1 MQITEFDN
9 LPLRSQL
16 HRIRRIAVA
25 ALDQFG
31 IQGARLKFIRYEH
44 NAVYRVEDASGERF
58 LLRIATDRHY
68 GADEMRSE
76 VAWLRHLGQTTD
88 LLVPVPVEAGD
99 GQRVVIVDV
108 DQLAGPR
115 HCALFRWLDGRWLA
129 RRPAQSTVGRLAEMT
144 ARMHAAAD
152 EFVPP
157 AAFTRPPW
165 DWQRIFGPGTV
176 LGGAPLLV
184 PFDDD
189 DYAVLGGA
197 AERIRAVF
205 ERLQAIPCSHGI
217 IHGDLHRENVL
228 VHKGALALIDF
239 DDCGAGCYLTDVGAM
254 LNSIRR
260 HMAPDAFPRIRSTFV
275 ERYAALRPVPP
286 DLDSL
291 IDDFIVLREIIVL
304 NHAATTP
311 NENVRQWGGWRSRE
325 VVGRLVEYLG

>member
-1 MQITEFDN
+1 M
-9 LPLRSQL
+9 LRV
-16 HRIRRIAVA
+16 AVA
-25 ALDQFG
+25 ALDQYG
-31 IQGARLKFIRYEH
+31 IQGARLKLIRYEH
-44 NAVYRVEDASGERF
+44 NAVYRVDGTQGERF

-76 VAWLRHLGQTTD
+76 VAWLEHLRRTTD
-88 LLVPVPVEAGD
+88 LRVPGPVEALD
-99 GQRVVIVDV
+99 GQGVVIVNGDP
-108 DQLAGPR
+108 LAAPR

-129 RRPAQSTVGRLAEMT
+129 RRPSVETFGRLAEAM
-144 ARMHAAAD
+144 ARIHAAAD
-152 EFVPP
+152 GFEPP
-157 AAFTRPPW
+157 AGFTRSPW

-176 LGGAPLLV
+176 LGGAPVLV
-184 PFDDD
+184 PFDDA

-205 ERLQAIPCSHGI
+205 EHLQTVPCSRGI

-228 VHKGALALIDF
+228 VHGDQIALIDF
-239 DDCGAGCYLTDVGAM
+239 DDCGAGYYLTDVGAM

-260 HMAPDAFPRIRSTFV
+260 HMPPQAFPRIRAAFV
-275 ERYAALRPVPP
+275 ERYAALRQVPP

-311 NENVRQWGGWRSRE
+311 NENVRQWGGRRSRE
-325 VVGRLVEYLG
+325 VVGRLVEYLDG